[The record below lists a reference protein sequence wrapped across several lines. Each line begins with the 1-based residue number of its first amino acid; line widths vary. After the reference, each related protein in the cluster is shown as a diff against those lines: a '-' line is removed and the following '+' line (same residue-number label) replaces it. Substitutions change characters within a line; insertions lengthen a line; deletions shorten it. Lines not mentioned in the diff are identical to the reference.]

1 MKNFLKIFTIKNL
14 WNSLP
19 LLVVIAT
26 AVTTALVNIK
36 WGWFYSGWDNVHPEF
51 DLIEY
56 ARQVFFG
63 AWSEHQSLG
72 APSAQGQLA
81 EIFRLP
87 LIFLLSLFV
96 PVANLR
102 LVFIFL
108 MFLVGGVGI
117 YFYLKCVWLNDKNKF
132 WQSWLAS
139 LGAVFYLLHIL
150 TLQQFYISFEM
161 FMVQFAFLPFLLLSI
176 HFLLEKITAKS
187 ILYFL
192 LLQFLIAPSAHTQTV
207 FYLAVIFSLLYA
219 FFLTLQ
225 KHKIVKAIQ
234 YGFLVGLIT
243 FFANSYWILPN
254 LYYSFHNA
262 HYVQESR
269 DNQLFAPESVWS
281 IREAGTIENL
291 TSGKHYLFTWQDYN
305 FSTKKHELIF
315 NEWQD
320 HLNQPIVIYLMKT
333 LGVIT
338 LFGFVVTIFAQDKS
352 WRRWAVLLFYIFC
365 LVFVWIDLLPT
376 NRILDQLYQSPTFRE
391 AFRNPFTKLS
401 ILYSFVSV
409 ILFITVVEKTVL
421 FLVNLQ
427 KLKFF
432 ARFLAVLIFFTIYIS
447 PFVVAWPSFQGH
459 FISEKLQIKYP
470 DQYWVMFDYLK
481 TRDKDLRIL
490 QLPQFTHAGWELY
503 DWQFLA
509 EENGYQGMGF
519 YFFGF
524 PQAFLNRDSDRWVET
539 SDFFY
544 YELKHVL
551 DAADTEQFSLMT
563 RKYNVDLVIID
574 ETRVDPS
581 RDHDLEQTK
590 ELLTK
595 AGFKQVWQQ
604 DFLTIY
610 ERQAP
615 NKEAEVLVPA
625 KLSFV
630 TGDTERVRTDFI
642 YQQIG
647 DYVLTDQADLVYPFA
662 DLMSH
667 RLTDVIF
674 EENNAKVWKYFK
686 QDNYQ
691 LTIPALT
698 DDQYLL
704 PATISYQ
711 DRKVT
716 VDFPHYVLL
725 TEKQQIDLAKL
736 ENFEFSLSDETIPNE
751 MVVFFNDFGVIVQKG
766 ETVFPIIEFEVGE
779 EIKVEYAPKPEEL
792 DYNQTE
798 AVSGLLFDTTEL
810 FTFTPNWSEL
820 TKEVVL
826 DTHEIRA
833 LGLISIFPTLNVDL
847 TKNPSINC
855 VTGEIGEIETVIT
868 DNKVIYQA
876 KDRAVNCNGYTFKD
890 VSAAYS
896 YVMRVAGRNYQGR
909 GTKFFINYSNRNILP
924 EDYLEQ
930 KNVFDLFI
938 TLGQV
943 TTDARDIFSINWETR
958 SFGKESMNA
967 LEKIQLQPLPLKRLA
982 QITLK
987 NSDFSQLTNNLTTK
1001 QDKKY
1006 LDSIFKIDYRCEQAP
1021 CFVGIDQTYDD
1032 LWLGIDWQNKK
1043 LVQHLRLNN
1052 WANLWQVPVGDN
1064 SLLVVYLPEIIALAS
1079 LTIVVL
1085 TFISLVLVAGL
1096 SGKRAK
1102 LVEQKEEELA
1112 E

>member
-1 MKNFLKIFTIKNL
+1 MA
-14 WNSLP
+14 
-19 LLVVIAT
+19 VVIVT
-26 AVTTALVNIK
+26 AVIIALVNIK

-51 DLIEY
+51 DLKDY

-72 APSAQGQLA
+72 GPSAQGQLA
-81 EIFRLP
+81 EVLRLP
-87 LIFLLSLFV
+87 IIFFLSLIV
-96 PVANLR
+96 PLANIR

-108 MFLVGGVGI
+108 MFLVGGLGM
-117 YFYLKCVWLNDKNKF
+117 YFYLSKIWLKQNSH
-132 WQSWLAS
+132 WQNWLAS

-176 HFLLEKITAKS
+176 HFLLKKITAKS
-187 ILYFL
+187 VLYFL

-207 FYLAVIFSLLYA
+207 FYLAVLFSLLYA

-225 KHKIVKAIQ
+225 KHNIVKAVQ
-234 YGFLVGLIT
+234 YSFLVGLMT

-254 LYYSFHNA
+254 LYYSFNNA

-338 LFGFVVTIFAQDKS
+338 LLGFVVTIFAKDKS
-352 WRRWAVLLFYIFC
+352 WQRWAILLFYIFC
-365 LVFVWIDLLPT
+365 LVFIWIDLLPT

-401 ILYSFVSV
+401 ILYSFMSV
-409 ILFITVVEKTVL
+409 ILFITVVEKAIL
-421 FLVNLQ
+421 FLVSWR
-427 KLKFF
+427 KLKVI
-432 ARFLAVLIFFTIYIS
+432 ASSLAVIIFSAVFVS
-447 PFVVAWPSFQGH
+447 SFVVAWPSFQGH

-503 DWQFLA
+503 DWQFLV
-509 EENGYQGMGF
+509 EGNGYQGMGF

-544 YELKHVL
+544 YELKHAL
-551 DAADTEQFSLMT
+551 DAHDTEQFSLIT
-563 RKYNVDLVIID
+563 EKYNVDLVIID

-581 RDHDLEQTK
+581 RDHDSWQTK
-590 ELLTK
+590 ELLIG
-595 AGFKQVWQQ
+595 AGFKQVWQE

-615 NKEAEVLVPA
+615 DKEAEIIVPA

-630 TGDTERVRTDFI
+630 IGNTERVRKDFI
-642 YQQIG
+642 YQQSG

-674 EENNAKVWKYFK
+674 EETNAKVWKYFK
-686 QDNYQ
+686 QDDYQ

-698 DDQYLL
+698 GNQYLL
-704 PATISYQ
+704 PAAISYQ

-736 ENFEFSLSDETIPNE
+736 ENFEFSLADETLPNE
-751 MVVFFNDFGVIVQKG
+751 VVIFFNNFGVIVQKG
-766 ETVFPIIEFEVGE
+766 ETIFPIIEFKVGE
-779 EIKVEYAPKPEEL
+779 EIKVEYAPKPAE
-792 DYNQTE
+792 
-798 AVSGLLFDTTEL
+798 VSFDQDLVVSSLLFDTTEL
-810 FTFTPNWSEL
+810 FTFMPNWSEL
-820 TKEVVL
+820 TREIVL
-826 DTHEIRA
+826 NTQNIRA
-833 LGLISIFPTLNVDL
+833 LGLISIFPTLDVDL

-855 VTGEIGEIETVIT
+855 VTGSTGEIKTVVT
-868 DNKVIYQA
+868 DGKVIYQA

-896 YVMRVAGRNYQGR
+896 YVMRVAGKNYQGR

-930 KNVFDLFI
+930 SGHFDVFI

-943 TTDARDIFSINWETR
+943 TTDSKDIFSINWETR
-958 SFGKESMNA
+958 SFGKESMNE

-987 NSDFSQLTNNLTTK
+987 NSDFSQLTNNLIVQ

-1006 LDSIFKIDYRCEQAP
+1006 LDAIFKIDYTCEQTP

-1052 WANLWQVPVGDN
+1052 WSNLWQVPVGDN
-1064 SLLVVYLPEIIALAS
+1064 SLIVIYLPELVALGS

-1085 TFISLVLVAGL
+1085 TFVSLVLVVRV
-1096 SGKRAK
+1096 SRKRTK
-1102 LVEQKEEELA
+1102 LVESQEEELA